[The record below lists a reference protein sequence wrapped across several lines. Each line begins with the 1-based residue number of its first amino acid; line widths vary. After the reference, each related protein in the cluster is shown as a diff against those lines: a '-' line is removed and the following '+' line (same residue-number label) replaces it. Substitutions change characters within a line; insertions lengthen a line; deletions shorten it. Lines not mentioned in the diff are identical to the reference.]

1 MDLEGYAV
9 NMHIELEKI
18 GKINIEL
25 RRSNRKTLSLEI
37 RPDRSLIVR
46 APLRMSEAYIE
57 RFIYSKKSWIENT
70 YKKLDAVGKCSYMDG
85 NIDEESIVKL
95 TKLAKYVIP
104 AKVSLYAQIVGVDYG
119 RITIRHQKTRWGSCS
134 SKGNLNFN
142 CLLMLTPEYVQ
153 DYVVVHELCH
163 RLHMNHSK
171 EFWREVERVLPNY
184 KISRKWLRDNGG
196 SIINSM

>member
-1 MDLEGYAV
+1 
-9 NMHIELEKI
+9 MHIELEKL
-18 GKINIEL
+18 GQINIEL

-70 YKKLDAVGKCSYMDG
+70 YKKLDAAGKCSYMDG